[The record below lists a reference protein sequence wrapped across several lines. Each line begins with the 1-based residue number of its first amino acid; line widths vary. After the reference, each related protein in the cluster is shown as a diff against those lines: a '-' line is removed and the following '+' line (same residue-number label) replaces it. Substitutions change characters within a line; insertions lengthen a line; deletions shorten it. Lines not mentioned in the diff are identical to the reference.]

1 MNINGLIYQFKNEEA
16 LRFQQKIGKREDKAY
31 VTADVEQFKKD
42 LHNGKTI
49 KQSAI
54 DNKKPIGTAYR
65 HVPDEL
71 KANRDKELARDLI
84 IKRLKGEI
92 STSFPKI
99 GLLCGY
105 SRSAARV
112 MANKIKKELCL

>member
-16 LRFQQKIGKREDKAY
+16 LRFQQKIGKREEKAY
-31 VTADVEQFKKD
+31 DVKDVEQFKED

-49 KQSAI
+49 KQAAI
-54 DNKKPIGTAYR
+54 DNKMPIGTAYR
-65 HVPDEL
+65 YVPDEL
-71 KANRDKELARDLI
+71 KANRDKEQARDLI

-92 STSFPKI
+92 SISFPKI